1 MPKPDQVKDFNQDR
15 HLFLTVKQVD
25 EQNPNIVHATVSTD
39 EIDRYNEV
47 VQPAAFA
54 EALPAFLANPVVLP
68 AHQHRLENGEPPVI
82 GNVLTD
88 TIRIGEH
95 EIDMDIQFDDDDLGQ
110 KYARKYQKKMMRAFS
125 IGFRGLTGEYKDQDK
140 TRVWIWT
147 KIELLE
153 VSAVAVP
160 ANRGALARAL
170 GFYESQDKNVALS
183 DQFTLLF
190 TQIQELA
197 VSVNLCK
204 SVSEIMR
211 SEIADSLEDI
221 KTLLTPDQDG
231 LARELLLG
239 ELSDLS
245 DPAGDGIAEQI
256 ERIQTALNPK
266 G

>member
-1 MPKPDQVKDFNQDR
+1 MPAPDQVKDFGQER

-47 VQPAAFA
+47 VQPAAFK

-68 AHQHRLENGEPPVI
+68 AHQHRLDNGEPPVI

-125 IGFRGLTGEYKDQDK
+125 IGFRGLTGEYKDADK

-170 GFYESQDKNVALS
+170 GFYESEEKTTLS
-183 DQFTLLF
+183 DRIIDLTS
-190 TQIQELA
+190 QIKDINN
-197 VSVNLCK
+197 SVNLCK
-204 SVSEIMR
+204 SVSENLQSSI
-211 SEIADSLEDI
+211 EASLEEI
-221 KTLLTPDQDG
+221 KQLLTPDQGG

-239 ELSDLS
+239 ELDDPS
-245 DPAGDGIAEQI
+245 DPAGDNIAEQLN
-256 ERIQTALNPK
+256 RIQTALNPK

>member
-1 MPKPDQVKDFNQDR
+1 MPAVEHVKDLQQER
-15 HLFLTVKQVD
+15 HLFITVKQVD
-25 EQNPNIVHATVSTD
+25 ESNPNIVHATVSTD

-47 VQPAAFA
+47 VQPSAFK

-68 AHQHRLENGEPPVI
+68 AHQNRLENGEPPVI
-82 GNVLTD
+82 GNVITD

-95 EIDMDIQFDDDDLGQ
+95 EIDLDIEFDTDDLGQ
-110 KYARKYQKKMMRAFS
+110 KYARKYQKRIMRAFS

-170 GFYESQDKNVALS
+170 GFYESEEKNG
-183 DQFTLLF
+183 QIGELL
-190 TQIQELA
+190 TQITTLID
-197 VSVNLCK
+197 SVNLCK
-204 SVSEIMR
+204 SASE
-211 SEIADSLEDI
+211 EIRGDLEEI

-239 ELSDLS
+239 ELDDLS
-245 DPAGDGIAEQI
+245 TPPGEDIAEQCN
-256 ERIQTALNPK
+256 RIKTILS
-266 G
+266 